1 MRITRL
7 RLAAVAATA
16 LAATVA
22 LAGCSGTSDASGSA
36 APAADPSSLVL
47 ALVPSQDQG
56 GLVDTAKPLTDM
68 LSSDSASP

>member
-36 APAADPSSLVL
+36 ALPPTRARSFSPSCPHRTRAASSTRPS
-47 ALVPSQDQG
+47 P
-56 GLVDTAKPLTDM
+56 
-68 LSSDSASP
+68 